1 MIDEKEKLE
10 KITKRLDELL
20 VVLQSIS
27 EDVSDLSK
35 SVKLAIGTKTI
46 QSSPLVPKTKIAEN
60 NKSVDQVRTIFPKN
74 LEKMLEFKEKVDY
87 IIIKPRQFLGSD
99 YFAKIASIARE
110 LGGEYISAGRDSH
123 FRVPKN

>member
-1 MIDEKEKLE
+1 MIGEKEKLE
-10 KITKRLDELL
+10 KIAKRLDELL
-20 VVLQSIS
+20 SVLKSIS
-27 EDVSDLSK
+27 EEVSDLSK
-35 SVKLAIGTKTI
+35 SVKVAMGNKTI
-46 QSSPLVPKTKIAEN
+46 QSSPLIPKNKIEQN
-60 NKSVDQVRTIFPKN
+60 NKSVEQVRMIFPKN
-74 LEKMLEFKEKVDY
+74 LEKMLEFKEKADY

>member
-1 MIDEKEKLE
+1 VIGEKEKLE

-35 SVKLAIGTKTI
+35 SVKSAIGIKTI
-46 QSSPLVPKTKIAEN
+46 QSSPLVHKTKIAEN
-60 NKSVDQVRTIFPKN
+60 NKSLEQVRMIFPKN
-74 LEKMLEFKEKVDY
+74 LEKMLEFKEKEDY

-123 FRVPKN
+123 FRVPKK

>member
-1 MIDEKEKLE
+1 MIGEKEKLE

-20 VVLQSIS
+20 TVLQTIS

-35 SVKLAIGTKTI
+35 SVKTAIGTKTI
-46 QSSPLVPKTKIAEN
+46 QSSPLVPKTKITEN
-60 NKSVDQVRTIFPKN
+60 TNSVEQVRMIFPKN
-74 LEKMLEFKEKVDY
+74 LEKMLEFKEKADY
-87 IIIKPRQFLGSD
+87 IIIKPKQFLGSD

-123 FRVPKN
+123 FRVPKK